1 MGDEQVIPGAD
12 PMHLLGQK
20 TPNLER
26 IVDIHGRIEE
36 AGVLQVGKGHVKN
49 DLAGGVLRGPSIGG
63 TAGYAIPTRPR
74 SAQSVEVEYDPLATG
89 MGFLGEFRSGWRGE
103 KRRIHRGSHFENR
116 AGRKRTG
123 LTIGG
128 LGQQGDEYGDDEHG
142 QDHGENLGRS
152 VGARGHSRA
161 IKVER
166 RVGSGRRDRGAFGG
180 YSAPEEGAHQTNRAR
195 GRGRRHSLQRGHA
208 RPPIPMKQPARGGP
222 EGG

>member
-89 MGFLGEFRSGWRGE
+89 MGFWANSVPDGGGKNGEYTVDPTS
-103 KRRIHRGSHFENR
+103 KI
-116 AGRKRTG
+116 G
-123 LTIGG
+123 LVGKE
-128 LGQQGDEYGDDEHG
+128 QG
-142 QDHGENLGRS
+142 
-152 VGARGHSRA
+152 
-161 IKVER
+161 
-166 RVGSGRRDRGAFGG
+166 
-180 YSAPEEGAHQTNRAR
+180 
-195 GRGRRHSLQRGHA
+195 
-208 RPPIPMKQPARGGP
+208 
-222 EGG
+222 